1 MGVMDPTTTAGSLA
15 ADGGRSLDALKLQA
29 GADPKKALNAAAKQ
43 FETVFMNMLLK
54 SMRDTVPQEDAG
66 SSEATKSYTS
76 MLDQQWA
83 QTLSGDGTTTKGTG
97 LADMIVKQLSR
108 NLQVPES
115 DKERLSD
122 LKSATQAIQKQSS
135 ASTSTTPSGDAPKD
149 FVSRLWADAK
159 AAEQVSGVPAQYALG
174 QAALESG
181 WGKRE
186 IVGSDGTRS
195 YNLFGIKATG
205 NWTGA
210 TVSATT
216 TEYVD
221 GKATKKVEKFRAYSS
236 YAEAFADYG
245 KLLSQQSR
253 YSEAV
258 KQTSAAGFAQ
268 GVQRG
273 GYATDPDYAAKLTRT
288 INQTLA
294 LTRVA

>member
-1 MGVMDPTTTAGSLA
+1 MSTPTAGSLA
-15 ADGGRSLDALKLQA
+15 ADGGRSLDSLKLQA
-29 GADPKKALNAAAKQ
+29 GSDPKKALNAAAKQ

-54 SMRDTVPQEDAG
+54 SMRDTVPTDGEG
-66 SSEATKSYTS
+66 NNNETKTYTG
-76 MLDQQWA
+76 MLDQQLA
-83 QTLSGDGTTTKGTG
+83 QTMSGGGATRGTG

-108 NLQVPES
+108 NLQAPES
-115 DKERLSD
+115 TKDRISD
-122 LKSATQAIQKQSS
+122 LKNATRAVEQQG
-135 ASTSTTPSGDAPKD
+135 ASDAPAAAGEAPKD
-149 FVSRLWADAK
+149 FINRLWGDAK
-159 AAEQVSGVPAQYALG
+159 KAEAQVGVPAQFVLG

-186 IVGSDGTRS
+186 IVGADGS
-195 YNLFGIKATG
+195 KSHNLFGIKATG

-216 TEYVD
+216 TEYIE
-221 GKATKKVEKFRAYSS
+221 GKATKKVEKFRAYAS

-253 YSEAV
+253 YSGAV
-258 KQTSAAGFAQ
+258 NQTSAAGFAQ
-268 GVQRG
+268 GLAAG
-273 GYATDPDYAAKLTRT
+273 GYATDPAYAAKLTKT